1 MEAKMKKKRRAFV
14 NEDDCVACGCCVK
27 VCPRNAIEVW
37 KGIYLHGLG
46 FFVSSFHCQ
55 RNERILQPLLRAGT
69 AIWNTGRTLRTLPQS
84 RYSEMDEE

>member
-1 MEAKMKKKRRAFV
+1 METKMKKKRRAFV

-46 FFVSSFHCQ
+46 FFVSLFH
-55 RNERILQPLLRAGT
+55 
-69 AIWNTGRTLRTLPQS
+69 
-84 RYSEMDEE
+84 